1 MKQKNLT
8 TIIFSEDEIME
19 LEDIKAFIMSFSTD
33 ETPHKFDDYVDDV
46 LLAVNNLLDCHKKTF
61 EL

>member
-19 LEDIKAFIMSFSTD
+19 LEDIKAYVMSFSTD
-33 ETPHKFDDYVDDV
+33 ETPYQFDDCVDSV
-46 LLAVNNLLDCHKKTF
+46 LFAVNSLLDCHKKTF
-61 EL
+61 EI